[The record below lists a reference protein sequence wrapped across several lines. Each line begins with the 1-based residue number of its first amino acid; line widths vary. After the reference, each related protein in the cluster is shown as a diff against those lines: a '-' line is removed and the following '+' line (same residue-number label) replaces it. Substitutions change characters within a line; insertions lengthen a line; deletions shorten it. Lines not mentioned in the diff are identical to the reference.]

1 MFEGLRLFSARCFFG
16 ATSSPSRSWRGVV
29 AALFALA
36 ASHDLSFAQQART
49 GGVLV
54 DGDAVA
60 TGFSGATAPTLIA
73 PQVNPVDQTLI
84 DLNGPALRVIDL
96 QGPFAPPQAQLLQ
109 TPKPFTLTASQI
121 GQVFAV
127 ALDNASPPN
136 IYAAATSAYGLP
148 IVAPNPSGAGAPVR
162 AKQGAPNASFMP
174 GLFGPA
180 ALRGGPGSIW
190 RIDGATGETRLF
202 ANVTL
207 DQTPNP
213 GPALGGLAFDAV
225 SNNLFVADRG
235 TGMIHRFDMSGVE
248 RSRYDHGVQGRPGA
262 GLPPTPFNSSARL
275 DIARAQFRTDDPS
288 TWGYAPPERRVF
300 GLAIHAGR
308 LFYAVAEGL
317 QIWSVSV
324 MPDGSFAPDA
334 RIEVTAPPGAGATEI
349 SKIAFDEQGRMLL
362 AERAAP
368 TGAYDFAALARPG
381 IGRVLRYAPAAGSDG
396 AAWQAAPDEY
406 AIGFF
411 GEMRNGDGGVALG
424 YGYDPAGKLNR
435 GSCGGFVW
443 STGEQLRVS
452 ANANLIADLAKGG
465 PANVNGVQGNG
476 ADLVRPANAPPTASY
491 FVDFFDRFDD
501 PNARGVL
508 GDVAIRRNCAAAP
521 GAPAAPQPAP
531 AAPMGPAPGPTPGPG
546 PGPGPGPAPAPGPG
560 PGFGPAEG
568 GFLPWI
574 DEDGPGPWWDDGPPP
589 PPPICPPGS
598 HLATNGL
605 QCCPLGQIPGFGGVC
620 QPICPNGAAGL
631 ECWHGFQPGHGP
643 GPGGPG
649 ICWNGVAPTKIPG
662 CAPNTLACNKC
673 PKSPLKKCPAG
684 FNLVTAPPGVPA
696 VTWLWSNATCVAS
709 PAQAACSPG
718 TTFCA
723 AWGTCA
729 AGAQVGLDGLCHPAM
744 CPGGQTAFRVN
755 KCCLNGAT
763 PNALGQ
769 CPGIP
774 APPLW
779 FLDFLATGSGP
790 CIPPNCSHFEFTIVG
805 GERFGRGSLTQRIT
819 LPPGSDFP
827 EARVTRAP
835 KYCPASRWSCS
846 KEGDVFTCGVEDC
859 GLAAGDQVVVRLEGK
874 VAPQLTEPPPTP
886 IEKTACGVLEW
897 REMTGRSPAATAD
910 QPPGEA
916 RKAPTPQRQAQRETT
931 GGVVTPSKKACW
943 TILIEGKTPVTPSC
957 PPNYAATADGQC
969 CLSAQITS
977 GGVCCPAGQ
986 RPDAQRA
993 ACVAACPA
1001 GRVWNGAAC
1010 ACPPGAT
1017 ERRGRC
1023 VGRKFTPS
1031 LPVPPL
1037 PVIERQACPPG
1048 TVGRWQPNCRPIVVR
1063 EPCPPG
1069 TVGRWQPNC
1078 RPIVVREPCPP
1089 GTVGR
1094 WQPNCRPIVVREP
1107 CPPGTIGRWQPNCR
1121 PIVVRE
1127 PCPPGTIGRWQ
1138 PNCRPIVV
1146 RQPCPPGTIGRWQP
1160 NCRPIVVRQ
1169 PCPPGTVGRWQPYC
1183 RPITE
1188 RRPCPPGTVGAPPNC
1203 RPIFRQPPTGGQTPG
1218 WPGQRSPDSRG
1229 RGFGVPL
1236 FQR

>member
-1 MFEGLRLFSARCFFG
+1 MTQGQQFFFSALFAALPAHSRTWRGLG
-16 ATSSPSRSWRGVV
+16 AALVILASSYGPSYAQASANGVV
-29 AALFALA
+29 A
-36 ASHDLSFAQQART
+36 
-49 GGVLV
+49 

-60 TGFSGATAPTLIA
+60 TGFSGAPAPTLIA
-73 PQVNPVDQTLI
+73 PQVNPADQTFI

-96 QGPFAPPQAQLLQ
+96 RGPFAPPRTQLLQ
-109 TPKPFTLTASQI
+109 EPKTFTLTASQI

-148 IVAPNPSGAGAPVR
+148 IVTPNASGEGAPVR
-162 AKQGAPNASFMP
+162 AKQGTPDASFMP

-180 ALRGGPGSIW
+180 TLQGGPGSIW

-213 GPALGGLAFDAV
+213 GPALGGLAFDAD

-235 TGMIHRFDMSGVE
+235 TGMIHRFDMTGAE
-248 RSRYDHGVQGRPGA
+248 RSRYDHGVQGRPSA
-262 GLPPTPFNSSARL
+262 GLPAAPFNPSNRL
-275 DIARAQFRTDDPS
+275 DIASAQFRTDDPA

-317 QIWSVSV
+317 QIWSVGV

-334 RIEVTAPPGAGATEI
+334 RMEVTVPPGSGATEI
-349 SKIAFDEQGRMLL
+349 SKIAFDGQGRMLL
-362 AERAAP
+362 AERGAP
-368 TGAYDFAALARPG
+368 TGAYDFGALAQPG
-381 IGRVLRYAPAAGSDG
+381 VGRVLRYTPGASQG
-396 AAWQAAPDEY
+396 AAWQSAPDEY
-406 AIGFF
+406 AIGFS
-411 GEMRNGDGGVALG
+411 GEMKNGDGGVALG

-435 GSCGGFVW
+435 ASCDGFLW

-452 ANANLIADLAKGG
+452 ADSALAARLAQGG
-465 PANVNGVQGNG
+465 PVNVNGLQGNG
-476 ADLVRPANAPPTASY
+476 ADLVRPANAPPIASY
-491 FVDFFDRFDD
+491 FVDYDDRFDD
-501 PNARGVL
+501 PNARGAL
-508 GDVAIRRNCAAAP
+508 GDVAIRRNCAPVAA
-521 GAPAAPQPAP
+521 APAAAPSGPAPTP
-531 AAPMGPAPGPTPGPG
+531 AAPMGPAPAPAPG
-546 PGPGPGPAPAPGPG
+546 PGPGPGPAPEPGPG
-560 PGFGPAEG
+560 PGLGPEEG
-568 GFLPWI
+568 GFVPWI
-574 DEDGPGPWWDDGPPP
+574 DEGGPGPWWDDGPPP

-605 QCCPLGQIPGFGGVC
+605 QCCPIGQIPGFGGVC
-620 QPICPNGAAGL
+620 QAICPNGAAGL

-649 ICWNGVAPTKIPG
+649 ICWNGAAPTKIPG

-744 CPGGQTAFRVN
+744 CPGGQTAFPAN
-755 KCCLNGAT
+755 KCCLNGSA
-763 PNALGQ
+763 PNAIGQ

-779 FLDFLATGSGP
+779 FLNFLATGSGP
-790 CIPPNCSHFEFTIVG
+790 CIPPNCSYYEFTVVG
-805 GERFGRGSLTQRIT
+805 GEHFGRGSLTQRIT

-846 KEGDVFTCGVEDC
+846 KDGDVFTCGVEDC
-859 GLAAGDQVVVRLEGK
+859 GLSPGDQVVVRLEGK
-874 VAPQLTEPPPTP
+874 VAPDLTEPPPAP

-897 REMTGRSPAATAD
+897 REMASRTPAAPVE
-910 QPPGEA
+910 QPGGEA
-916 RKAPTPQRQAQRETT
+916 RKAPPQREAQRDTT
-931 GGVVTPSKKACW
+931 GGVVTPSKKVCW
-943 TILIEGKTPVTPSC
+943 TIRIVGKTPACS
-957 PPNYAATADGQC
+957 PNYAATADGQC
-969 CLSAQITS
+969 CLSAQITT

-986 RPDAQRA
+986 RPDAQRS
-993 ACVAACPA
+993 ACVPVCSG
-1001 GRVWNGAAC
+1001 GRVWNGVTC

-1017 ERRGRC
+1017 ERRGQC
-1023 VGRKFTPS
+1023 IGKVTPS
-1031 LPVPPL
+1031 LPEPRVPP
-1037 PVIERQACPPG
+1037 PVIERQPCPPG
-1048 TVGRWQPNCRPIVVR
+1048 TIGKWQPNCRPIVERQPCPPGTVGKWQPNCR
-1063 EPCPPG
+1063 PIVERQPCPPG

-1078 RPIVVREPCPP
+1078 RPIVVRQPCPP
-1089 GTVGR
+1089 GTIGK
-1094 WQPNCRPIVVREP
+1094 WQPNCRPIVVRQP
-1107 CPPGTIGRWQPNCR
+1107 CPPSTIGK
-1121 PIVVRE
+1121 
-1127 PCPPGTIGRWQ
+1127 WQ

-1169 PCPPGTVGRWQPYC
+1169 PCPPGTIGRWQPNC
-1183 RPITE
+1183 RPIIE

-1203 RPIFRQPPTGGQTPG
+1203 RPIFRQPPTGGQTPR

-1229 RGFGVPL
+1229 RGLGVPL